1 MSGFGEIGQQ
11 VEERWRADVLEQ
23 VHLIRKLLEAILLHG
38 SSEPIDVEIEP
49 ADCDLTG
56 NISL

>member
-23 VHLIRKLLEAILLHG
+23 LYRIRQLLEVIVLPRD
-38 SSEPIDVEIEP
+38 SESIDVEIEP
-49 ADCDLTG
+49 ADCNLTE